1 LLYLWG
7 SGPKPADGASSTE
20 ILEEL
25 IKTLFKFFND
35 RILVKLNILILLWN
49 SALVEISMKYTAVNN
64 NLSPERFDAIVFD
77 LDGVITRTAKVHA
90 VAWKTMFDDYL
101 AQRTPASEPYTPFDV
116 ETDYRQYVDGKPRY
130 EGVRGFLEA
139 RGIDLPYGSPD
150 DPPGRETV
158 CGLGNRKNALFLE
171 ELRMNGVEVYA
182 SSLALIRTLREAGF
196 RTAVVSSSRNCQAVL
211 EAANIADLF
220 DARVDGRDLQRL
232 DLAGK
237 PAPDM
242 FIEASHQLDSDPQR
256 TVGVEDAT
264 SGVQAIRAAGFGK
277 VIGVNRGDW
286 AEALREHGADLVVAD
301 LSELQ
306 VTTGV
311 EGPVSAKRLPSAL
324 DVLDEI
330 SPGDQQELALFLD
343 YDGTLTPIVDHP
355 DDAVLSEAMRAT
367 VQRLSRLFALAII
380 SGRDLADVRE
390 RVGIEGLWY
399 AGSHGFD
406 LAGPEGERME
416 YPPGAEYLPMLD
428 AAEQSLRDKQTTV
441 PGCLVER
448 KRFSIAIH
456 YRQVA
461 DDAIGTVQ
469 HMAETTQTEHPGLRL
484 STGKKIFELQPD
496 IDWNKGKALRWLMK
510 TLDMDAT
517 RFIPLYIGDDVT
529 DEDAFRELDAGG
541 GIGILVAPADQP
553 TRAAYRLDD
562 PDAVELFLNRLGDA
576 LERSRQ

>member
-1 LLYLWG
+1 
-7 SGPKPADGASSTE
+7 
-20 ILEEL
+20 
-25 IKTLFKFFND
+25 
-35 RILVKLNILILLWN
+35 
-49 SALVEISMKYTAVNN
+49 MKNTNVNN
-64 NLSPERFDAIVFD
+64 HLSPERFDAMVFD

-90 VAWKTMFDDYL
+90 AAWKTMFDDYL
-101 AQRTPASEPYTPFDV
+101 AQCTPSGEQYIPFDV

-130 EGVRGFLEA
+130 EGVRSFLEA
-139 RGIDLPYGSPD
+139 RGVNLPYGNPD

-182 SSLALIRTLREAGF
+182 SSIALIRTLREAGF

-232 DLAGK
+232 NLKGK

-264 SGVQAIRAAGFGK
+264 AGVQAIRAAGFGK

-286 AEALREHGADLVVAD
+286 AEALREHGADRVVVDLGELSVTNTANELV
-301 LSELQ
+301 SEQ
-306 VTTGV
+306 D
-311 EGPVSAKRLPSAL
+311 LPSAL

-330 SPGDQQELALFLD
+330 IPGSNQDLALFLD

-355 DDAVLSEAMRAT
+355 DDAVLSHSMRAT
-367 VQRLSRLFALAII
+367 LQRLSKLCALAII

-390 RVGIEGLWY
+390 RVGIAGLWY

-406 LAGPEGERME
+406 LAGPGNEHTEYHEGI
-416 YPPGAEYLPMLD
+416 EYLPVLD
-428 AAEQSLRDKQTTV
+428 AAEQRLRQALADV
-441 PGCLVER
+441 SGCLVER
-448 KRFSIAIH
+448 KRFSIATH
-456 YRQVA
+456 YRQVT
-461 DDAIGTVQ
+461 DDQVATLRRVVE
-469 HMAETTQTEHPGLRL
+469 ETHAAHPELRL
-484 STGKKIFELQPD
+484 ASGKKIFELQPD
-496 IDWNKGKALRWLMK
+496 IDWNKGKALCWLMM
-510 TLDMDAT
+510 TLDMDRD

-529 DEDAFRELDAGG
+529 DEDAFRELEAGG